1 MVDQQ
6 SQPAAPAPLTVGMDG
21 PLAAARR
28 TILREIEA
36 LLTRAHEDQA
46 RELMQAV
53 YEAPRTMVLG
63 AGRSK
68 LAVDAFAMRLMHLG
82 LTAHVTTDVTC
93 PAITDGDLLVA
104 CSGSGHTPTVLR
116 RTEAAKEAG
125 ARIAVVT
132 ANLESPLAALADI
145 RVHLAEYSQDFEPDA
160 STQFV
165 GTLFEQGALVF
176 FDCLV
181 LALQRIH
188 QVDPAEMYAR
198 HTNLE

>member
-1 MVDQQ
+1 MVDQH
-6 SQPAAPAPLTVGMDG
+6 SHPAPPAPLTVGVDG

-36 LLTRAHEDQA
+36 LLTRASEAEA
-46 RELMQAV
+46 RQLMQAV
-53 YEAPRTMVLG
+53 FEAPRTMVLG

-82 LTAHVTTDVTC
+82 LTAHVSGDVTC
-93 PAITDGDLLVA
+93 PAITHGDLLVA
-104 CSGSGHTPTVLR
+104 CSGSGHTPTVVQ
-116 RTEAAKEAG
+116 RTEAARQAG

-132 ANLESPLAALADI
+132 ANLDSPLAALADI
-145 RVHLAEYSQDFEPDA
+145 RVHLAEYSQDFEPEA

-181 LALQRIH
+181 LAIQRTRDI
-188 QVDPAEMYAR
+188 DPSEMYAR

>member
-6 SQPAAPAPLTVGMDG
+6 NQRPPQTPLNVGVDG

-28 TILREIEA
+28 TVLREIEA
-36 LLTRAHEDQA
+36 LLTRAREDQA
-46 RELMQAV
+46 QELMQAV
-53 YEAPRTMVLG
+53 YEAPRIMVLG

-82 LTAHVTTDVTC
+82 LTAHVATDVTC
-93 PAITDGDLLVA
+93 PAVTEGDLLVA
-104 CSGSGHTPTVLR
+104 CSGSGHTPTVVQR
-116 RTEAAKEAG
+116 AEAAKEAG

-132 ANLESPLAALADI
+132 ADLESPLAGLADLH
-145 RVHLAEYSQDFEPDA
+145 VHLAEYSEDFEPDA

-176 FDCLV
+176 FDCLI
-181 LALQRIH
+181 LALQRTH
-188 QVDPAEMYAR
+188 HVDPAEMYAR